1 MGSVKQTRRI
11 LKWVGNALLAVMLVW
26 TLTPFYW
33 MVATSLK
40 KDKEIYGF
48 EATLI
53 PRQPNL
59 DAYRRLLAQ
68 TPFVLY
74 LRNGTVV
81 AVSTTVASLVFGCLG
96 AYALARLRFRGR
108 ALIARGLIFT
118 YLVPQ
123 SLLFIPL
130 FAVMSTLALTDTLKG
145 LTLAYLGFTL
155 PFCTWLL
162 LGYFRSVPLE
172 LEEAALVDGC
182 SRLGALVR
190 VILPMSLPA
199 LAVVAFFS
207 FTQAWN
213 EFLYANVFVNS
224 VEARTITTGLTL
236 FVVEDVFFWGTDDG
250 GGMPGH
256 RAARRGVP
264 GLPAVGRQGADAR
277 RGEGLTQRRERWQS
291 RRRPGGKCSRRR
303 AWRRASRRRRGG
315 SSSRATR
322 SGRRRSSSGTCRTSP
337 LADELQKQQVYEFAK
352 QAGVKES
359 EVEYATVANEQFDAK
374 LAAALEAG
382 NPPDVTR
389 LYESNVQ
396 YYAAGNHLLDV
407 NDVVEKMRREPQGIF
422 ESSMAAVLYKG
433 RAMGVPLAVNP
444 WPVHARLDLLEQA
457 KVEYPKTWDEFIETS
472 KKIQSPPR
480 LFAFGMCLGLV
491 ADTTDNV
498 MEPPVVLRRQDGAR
512 RQQDGRDELGPRT
525 WPA

>member
-1 MGSVKQTRRI
+1 MGSVKQTRRL
-11 LKWVGNALLAVMLVW
+11 LKWVGNTLLVVMLVW
-26 TLTPFYW
+26 TLMPFYW

-59 DAYRRLLAQ
+59 DAYRRLFAQ

-74 LRNGTVV
+74 LRNSTVI

-108 ALIARGLIFT
+108 AVIARGLIFT

-190 VILPMSLPA
+190 IILPMSLPA

-224 VEARTITTGLTL
+224 VEARTITMGLTL
-236 FVVEDVFFWGTDDG
+236 FVVEDVFFWGP
-250 GGMPGH
+250 MM
-256 RAARRGVP
+256 AAACLATVP
-264 GLPAVGRQGADAR
+264 PVAVYLVFQRWVVK
-277 RGEGLTQRRERWQS
+277 GLTL
-291 RRRPGGKCSRRR
+291 G
-303 AWRRASRRRRGG
+303 A
-315 SSSRATR
+315 
-322 SGRRRSSSGTCRTSP
+322 
-337 LADELQKQQVYEFAK
+337 
-352 QAGVKES
+352 VK
-359 EVEYATVANEQFDAK
+359 
-374 LAAALEAG
+374 G
-382 NPPDVTR
+382 
-389 LYESNVQ
+389 
-396 YYAAGNHLLDV
+396 
-407 NDVVEKMRREPQGIF
+407 
-422 ESSMAAVLYKG
+422 
-433 RAMGVPLAVNP
+433 
-444 WPVHARLDLLEQA
+444 
-457 KVEYPKTWDEFIETS
+457 
-472 KKIQSPPR
+472 
-480 LFAFGMCLGLV
+480 
-491 ADTTDNV
+491 
-498 MEPPVVLRRQDGAR
+498 
-512 RQQDGRDELGPRT
+512 
-525 WPA
+525 

>member
-1 MGSVKQTRRI
+1 MDSVKQTRRL
-11 LKWVGNALLAVMLVW
+11 LKWVGNTLLVVMLVW
-26 TLTPFYW
+26 TLMPFYW

-48 EATLI
+48 EATLV

-59 DAYRRLLAQ
+59 DAYRRLFAQ

-74 LRNGTVV
+74 LRNSTVI

-108 ALIARGLIFT
+108 AVIARGLIFT

-190 VILPMSLPA
+190 IILPMSLPA

-224 VEARTITTGLTL
+224 VEARTITMGLTL
-236 FVVEDVFFWGTDDG
+236 FVVEDVFFWGP
-250 GGMPGH
+250 MM
-256 RAARRGVP
+256 AAACLATVP
-264 GLPAVGRQGADAR
+264 PVAVYLVFQRWVVK
-277 RGEGLTQRRERWQS
+277 GLTL
-291 RRRPGGKCSRRR
+291 G
-303 AWRRASRRRRGG
+303 A
-315 SSSRATR
+315 
-322 SGRRRSSSGTCRTSP
+322 
-337 LADELQKQQVYEFAK
+337 
-352 QAGVKES
+352 VK
-359 EVEYATVANEQFDAK
+359 
-374 LAAALEAG
+374 G
-382 NPPDVTR
+382 
-389 LYESNVQ
+389 
-396 YYAAGNHLLDV
+396 
-407 NDVVEKMRREPQGIF
+407 
-422 ESSMAAVLYKG
+422 
-433 RAMGVPLAVNP
+433 
-444 WPVHARLDLLEQA
+444 
-457 KVEYPKTWDEFIETS
+457 
-472 KKIQSPPR
+472 
-480 LFAFGMCLGLV
+480 
-491 ADTTDNV
+491 
-498 MEPPVVLRRQDGAR
+498 
-512 RQQDGRDELGPRT
+512 
-525 WPA
+525 